1 MTEIF
6 HQPDR
11 AADYSDTFAGPNAHE
26 QLTAR
31 ELAALALSR
40 VPGWFAAMFALRQ
53 RLASLVGL
61 KTAHG
66 DGGQVGTDFLLE
78 LPVLIE
84 EPDRFRAGLND
95 RHLDFAI
102 DVRKRNGEVSI
113 TTDIWFGEAGG
124 GLFGRA
130 YLTAV
135 KPFHNAILRHWVR
148 VIATPEVA

>member
-1 MTEIF
+1 MTEQF
-6 HQPDR
+6 DQPDR
-11 AADYSDTFAGPNAHE
+11 VPDYSATFTGPNAHQ

-31 ELAALALSR
+31 ELVALALSR
-40 VPGWFAAMFALRQ
+40 VPGWFSAMFALRQ
-53 RLASLVGL
+53 RLASIAGL

-102 DVRKRNGEVSI
+102 DLRKQNGQVMI
-113 TTDIWFGEAGG
+113 TTDIWFGEAGR
-124 GLFGRA
+124 GLFGRV
-130 YLTAV
+130 YLAAV

-148 VIATPEVA
+148 VIARPEVA